1 MAAAPKISRAKVALL
16 AAGVLAALSLVL
28 ALALHRAGDGEK
40 SILAGC
46 PLRAPGAELRSCYA
60 QVLLSMME
68 ERRIPQDALAT
79 IGRIADEDGGYLG
92 ANCHVIMHT
101 VGRKYGAAR
110 HVTLANMK
118 DFLPKDNDPG
128 CSAGFAHGLITHL
141 GPDIDIEHPEGS
153 AAACHRTR
161 T

>member
-16 AAGVLAALSLVL
+16 AAGVLAALGLVL

-79 IGRIADEDGGYLG
+79 IGGARQGSLTDSSLILGRISTSSIRKGPPQP
-92 ANCHVIMHT
+92 VIE
-101 VGRKYGAAR
+101 
-110 HVTLANMK
+110 
-118 DFLPKDNDPG
+118 
-128 CSAGFAHGLITHL
+128 L
-141 GPDIDIEHPEGS
+141 GPATRS
-153 AAACHRTR
+153 TAAYTAS
-161 T
+161 